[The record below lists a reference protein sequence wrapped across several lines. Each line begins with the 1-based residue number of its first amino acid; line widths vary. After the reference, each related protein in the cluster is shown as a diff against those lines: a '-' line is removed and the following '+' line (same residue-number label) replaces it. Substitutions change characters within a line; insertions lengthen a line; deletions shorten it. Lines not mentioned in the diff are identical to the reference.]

1 MTRRT
6 VELRVPASGEYLV
19 LARTAA
25 AAVAARLDFTLDR
38 LEDLRLA
45 VDEAA
50 GLLLA
55 DAPAGADLVLRLTPD
70 ADGDGLEVTVFAPSS
85 HGRVPHPGTFAW
97 TVLTALVDE
106 VTARADADGVTLVLH
121 SRSDVAVGA

>member
-1 MTRRT
+1 MPRRS
-6 VELRVPASGEYLV
+6 VELSIPASGDYVV

-25 AAVAARLDFTLDR
+25 AAVASRLDFTLDR

-50 GLLLA
+50 ALLLA
-55 DAPAGADLVLRLTPD
+55 AAAPDSTLVVRFVPD
-70 ADGDGLEVTVFAPSS
+70 DDQAGLEVQVVAAGATGP
-85 HGRVPHPGTFAW
+85 VPGPGTFAW

-106 VTARADADGVTLVLH
+106 VRVEGGPEGVGIVL
-121 SRSDVAVGA
+121 RTRRDVAVQA